1 MILNRKRIGLILQ
14 ILLLLILTAVIG
26 WCCVRRE
33 WWWAVAC
40 FPFWIY
46 LLTRIIR
53 IAEKTDKIILEFV
66 EAVKYNDFSKNYN
79 TASVS
84 GDMKKLLTGLNS
96 INDRFKAVNKERKAE
111 NIYLQTIL
119 ELTEIGILSFDNATG
134 LISWMNEAFKKM
146 TDIPYFKNVHALE
159 KRNPEFLKLLLE
171 LETGQKKIFT
181 FKKGMLDEKL
191 LISATLFTTDGKTD
205 KLISIQ
211 NIKGTLDETES
222 VAWQKL
228 LNVMTHEIM
237 NSVAPISSLADTL
250 KNQLEPKEPDTGSA
264 LIDPEDL
271 KLGLETIKKRSEGL
285 QRFAIT
291 YRNLNK
297 ITKPVF
303 KKVFVSD
310 IFENLQNLMQPTLD
324 QKNIQL
330 DVILKDPFLS
340 VQADVSL
347 IEQVLINLMTN
358 AIEAVRMQ
366 HDPQITLS
374 AFNEGDR
381 PYIKIAD
388 NGVGIPSDIA
398 DQIFIPFFS
407 TRKNGNGIGLS
418 LCKQIMILHK
428 GSIQMK
434 SKEGE
439 GTVFLLYF

>member
-1 MILNRKRIGLILQ
+1 MNKKRTGLLLQ
-14 ILLLLILTAVIG
+14 ILLLLFLTAVIA

-33 WWWAVAC
+33 WWWGVAC
-40 FPFWIY
+40 FPLWFY
-46 LLTRIIR
+46 VLTRIIGS
-53 IAEKTDKIILEFV
+53 AEKTDKIILEFV

-79 TASVS
+79 TASAS
-84 GDMKKLLTGLNS
+84 GDMKKLLAGLNS
-96 INDRFKAVNKERKAE
+96 INDRFKTVNKERKAE

-119 ELTEIGILSFDNATG
+119 ELTGIGILSFDHTTG
-134 LISWMNEAFKKM
+134 LIRWMNEAFKKM
-146 TDIPYFKNVHALE
+146 TDIPYFKNIQALE
-159 KRNPEFLKLLLE
+159 KRNPEFLKLLLNM
-171 LETGQKKIFT
+171 ETGQTNVFT

-191 LISATLFTTDGKTD
+191 LIGATLFATDGRTD
-205 KLISIQ
+205 KLISLQ
-211 NIKGTLDETES
+211 SIKGTLDETES

-250 KNQLEPKEPDTGSA
+250 KNQLEPREPDAGPA
-264 LIDPEDL
+264 PIDPEDL
-271 KLGLETIKKRSEGL
+271 KLGLETIRKRSEGL

-303 KKVFVSD
+303 KKVLVSD

-324 QKNIQL
+324 QKHIEL

-366 HDPQITLS
+366 ATPQITLS
-374 AFNEGDR
+374 AFSEGDR

-388 NGVGIPSDIA
+388 NGVGIPSNIA

-428 GSIQMK
+428 GSIQVK

>member
-1 MILNRKRIGLILQ
+1 MTLNKKRIGLIAA
-14 ILLLLILTAVIG
+14 ILLLLLLTAVIA
-26 WCCVRRE
+26 WCGLRGD

-40 FPFWIY
+40 LPFWVY
-46 LLTRIIR
+46 TLSRIIQT
-53 IAEKTDKIILEFV
+53 AEKTDKIILEFV
-66 EAVKYNDFSKNYN
+66 EAVKYNDFGKNYN
-79 TASVS
+79 SAAAT

-119 ELTEIGILSFDNATG
+119 ELTGIGILSFNNATG
-134 LISWMNEAFKKM
+134 EISWMNEAFKKM
-146 TDIPYFKNVHALE
+146 TDIPYFRNIHALE
-159 KRNPEFLKLLLE
+159 KRNPEFLKLLFE
-171 LETGQKKIFT
+171 IETGQTTIFT

-191 LISATLFTTDGKTD
+191 LVGATLFSTNGQTD
-205 KLISIQ
+205 KLISLQ
-211 NIKGTLDETES
+211 SIKGTLDETES

-250 KNQLEPKEPDTGSA
+250 KNQLEPKEPDAGTA

-271 KLGLETIKKRSEGL
+271 RLGLETIKKRSEGL

-303 KKVFVSD
+303 KKVLVSD
-310 IFENLQNLMQPTLD
+310 VFENLQNLMQPTLD
-324 QKNIQL
+324 QKKIQL

-340 VQADVSL
+340 IQADVNL
-347 IEQVLINLMTN
+347 IDQVLINLMTN
-358 AIEAVRMQ
+358 AIEAVKMQ
-366 HDPQITLS
+366 PAPQIVLS
-374 AFNEGDR
+374 AFSNEDR

-388 NGVGIPSDIA
+388 NGVGIPNEIA
-398 DQIFIPFFS
+398 EQVFIPFFS

-439 GTVFLLYF
+439 GTAFLLYF

>member
-191 LISATLFTTDGKTD
+191 LISATLFTTDGQTD

>member
-1 MILNRKRIGLILQ
+1 MILSKKRTGLI
-14 ILLLLILTAVIG
+14 IELLLLLAITAVMA
-26 WCCVRRE
+26 WCGGRRE
-33 WWWAVAC
+33 WWWASAC
-40 FPFWIY
+40 LPCWIY
-46 LLTRIIR
+46 VLIRIIQTS
-53 IAEKTDKIILEFV
+53 EKTDRIILEFV

-79 TASVS
+79 TASAT

-96 INDRFKAVNKERKAE
+96 INDRFKAINKERKAE

-119 ELTEIGILSFDNATG
+119 ELTGIGILSFDNATG
-134 LISWMNEAFKKM
+134 LINWMNEAFKKM
-146 TDIPYFKNVHALE
+146 TDIPYFKNIRALE

-171 LETGQKKIFT
+171 MATGQTTIFT

-191 LISATLFTTDGKTD
+191 LISATFFTTDGKTD

-211 NIKGTLDETES
+211 SIKGTLDETES

-250 KNQLEPKEPDTGSA
+250 KNQLEPKEPDGGPA
-264 LIDPEDL
+264 PIDPEDL

-303 KKVFVSD
+303 KKVMISD

-347 IEQVLINLMTN
+347 IEQVMINLMTN
-358 AIEAVRMQ
+358 AIEAVKANPA
-366 HDPQITLS
+366 PQITLS
-374 AFNEGDR
+374 AFGEGER
-381 PYIKIAD
+381 SYIRIAD
-388 NGVGIPSDIA
+388 NGTGIPNAIA
-398 DQIFIPFFS
+398 EQIFIPFFS

-418 LCKQIMILHK
+418 LCKQIMLLHK

-439 GTVFLLYF
+439 GTMFLLYF

>member
-1 MILNRKRIGLILQ
+1 MIAE
-14 ILLLLILTAVIG
+14 LLLLLLLTAVIA
-26 WCCVRRE
+26 WCGLQRE
-33 WWWAVAC
+33 WWWGVAC
-40 FPFWIY
+40 IPFWIY
-46 LLTRIIR
+46 MLSRIIQTS
-53 IAEKTDKIILEFV
+53 EKTDKIILEFV
-66 EAVKYNDFSKNYN
+66 EAVKYNDFGKNYN
-79 TASVS
+79 SAAAT

-119 ELTEIGILSFDNATG
+119 ELTGIGILSFNNTTG
-134 LISWMNEAFKKM
+134 IINWMNEAFKKM
-146 TDIPYFKNVHALE
+146 TDIPYFKNIHALE

-171 LETGQKKIFT
+171 IETGQTTIFT

-191 LISATLFTTDGKTD
+191 LVGATLFTTDGQTD
-205 KLISIQ
+205 KLISLQ

-250 KNQLEPKEPDTGSA
+250 KNQLEPREQDAGPA
-264 LIDPEDL
+264 VIDPEDL
-271 KLGLETIKKRSEGL
+271 RLGLETIKKRSEGL

-303 KKVFVSD
+303 KKVLVSD
-310 IFENLQNLMQPTLD
+310 VFENLQNLMQPTLD

-340 VQADVSL
+340 IQADVNL
-347 IEQVLINLMTN
+347 IDQVLINLMTN
-358 AIEAVRMQ
+358 AIEAVKM
-366 HDPQITLS
+366 HPAPQIVLS
-374 AFNEGDR
+374 AFSTEDR

-388 NGVGIPSDIA
+388 NGVGISSEIA
-398 DQIFIPFFS
+398 EQIFIPFFS

-418 LCKQIMILHK
+418 LCKQIMLLHK

-439 GTVFLLYF
+439 GTAFLLHF

>member
-1 MILNRKRIGLILQ
+1 MILT
-14 ILLLLILTAVIG
+14 ILLLLLVTAVIA
-26 WCCVRRE
+26 WCCIQRE
-33 WWWAVAC
+33 WWWAIAC
-40 FPFWIY
+40 IPFWIY
-46 LLTRIIR
+46 TLARIIQT
-53 IAEKTDKIILEFV
+53 AEKTDKIILEFV
-66 EAVKYNDFSKNYN
+66 EAVKYNDFGKNYN
-79 TASVS
+79 TASAD

-119 ELTEIGILSFDNATG
+119 ELTGIGILSFNNTTG
-134 LISWMNEAFKKM
+134 MISWMNEAFKKM
-146 TDIPYFKNVHALE
+146 TDIPYFKNIHALE
-159 KRNPEFLKLLLE
+159 KRNPGFLKLLLE
-171 LETGQKKIFT
+171 IETGQTTIFT

-191 LISATLFTTDGKTD
+191 LVGATLFTTDGQTD
-205 KLISIQ
+205 KLISLQ
-211 NIKGTLDETES
+211 SIKGTLDETES

-250 KNQLEPKEPDTGSA
+250 KNQLEPKDPDAGPA
-264 LIDPEDL
+264 VIDPDDL
-271 KLGLETIKKRSEGL
+271 RLGLETIKKRSEGL

-303 KKVFVSD
+303 KKVLVSD
-310 IFENLQNLMQPTLD
+310 VFENLQNLMQPTLD

-340 VQADVSL
+340 IQADVNL
-347 IEQVLINLMTN
+347 IDQVLINLMTN
-358 AIEAVRMQ
+358 AIEAVKMNPA
-366 HDPQITLS
+366 PQIVLS
-374 AFNEGDR
+374 AFSNEDR

-388 NGVGIPSDIA
+388 NGVGISNEIA
-398 DQIFIPFFS
+398 EQIFIPFFS

-439 GTVFLLYF
+439 GTAFLLYF